1 MSSFREAHS
10 RGTLSVIVLVA
21 ILSVGA
27 AGCGGSSK
35 PRFDAATT
43 LRCLNAKGH
52 GVKAYPYT
60 NKLKLLTGSGGG
72 LRVVFPFGS
81 EWIYMVFGKDPAEA
95 KAIEKRAVAV
105 AAQREF
111 LSPSIVLAGVRVVG
125 NVFYYADAGPVTTV
139 EDSHIDVCLR

>member
-1 MSSFREAHS
+1 MISLR
-10 RGTLSVIVLVA
+10 RLSVIVLVA
-21 ILSVGA
+21 VGSVSA

-35 PRFDAATT
+35 PRFDLAST
-43 LRCLNAKGH
+43 LNCLNANGH

-95 KAIEKRAVAV
+95 QAIEKRAVTV
-105 AAQREF
+105 AAQHEY
-111 LSPSIVLAGVRVVG
+111 LPPATVLAGVRVVG

-139 EDSHIDVCLR
+139 EDSKIHSCLR